1 MQEQGRGSMFFTF
14 TLQDSP
20 FTIPSMLHNKTIDD
34 LLQIKEIYLEP
45 EVRNYKRG
53 QEILAKYPDAHLV
66 EVASHWKIPELHGNE
81 GSIEDWTKI
90 KRNII
95 VLGTKKSLSCRA
107 NTRSS
112 HWVAPSQ
119 SNGCTMSCS
128 YCYVPRRKGFANPI
142 SIFVNIEQICNYLR
156 RHAAKQGELKAPDHI
171 DNKYWVY
178 EIGENGDCSADAAI
192 CDNVK
197 DMMNLF
203 KEIPNAKLT
212 FATKFLNREML
223 TYDPHLKTRIRFSL
237 MPHKMSKLV
246 DVRTTPISDRIDAIN
261 DFVDAGYEV
270 NVNFAPVIFYEG
282 WEEDWQLV
290 FDEINDKL
298 NEKSKNQLVA
308 EIIFLTHNEQLH
320 EVNMGWHPK
329 AEEVLWRPEIQ
340 EVKYSQ
346 TGGRNVRYKRGLKR
360 ELVDALVDMVH
371 KEMPYCPILYAF

>member
-1 MQEQGRGSMFFTF
+1 
-14 TLQDSP
+14 
-20 FTIPSMLHNKTIDD
+20 MLHNKTIDD
-34 LLQIKEIYLEP
+34 LLNIKEIYLEP
-45 EVRNYKRG
+45 EIRKYQRG
-53 QEILAKYPDAHLV
+53 LDILAKYPGANLI
-66 EVASHWKIPELHGNE
+66 EVPSHWKIPELHGFA

-90 KRNII
+90 KKNVL
-95 VLGTKKSLSCRA
+95 VLGVKKSLAARPNS
-107 NTRSS
+107 RSS

-128 YCYVPRRKGFANPI
+128 YCYVPRRKGYANPI

-156 RHAAKQGELKAPDHI
+156 RHAAKQGPLLQPDHV
-171 DNKYWVY
+171 DDKYWVY
-178 EIGENGDCSADAAI
+178 EIGENGDCSADAGI

-212 FATKFLNREML
+212 FATKFVNREML
-223 TYDPHLKTRIRFSL
+223 TYDPQHKTRIRFSL

-246 DVRTTPISDRIDAIN
+246 DVRTSPISDRIDVIN

-270 NVNFAPVIFYEG
+270 NVNFSPVIYYEG
-282 WEEDWQLV
+282 WQDDWHILI
-290 FDEINDKL
+290 DEINDKV
-298 NEKSKNQLVA
+298 NDKAKKQMVA

-329 AEEVLWRPEIQ
+329 AEEVLWQPDIQ

-346 TGGRNVRYKRGLKR
+346 TGGRNVRYKRGLKKD
-360 ELVDALVDMVH
+360 LVDTLVDMVH
-371 KEMPYCPILYAF
+371 EKMPYCKIRYAF